1 MNFMVTT
8 KENPT
13 IEDIPWWFIGK
24 DSMLSLSR
32 AHVQSLVGEL
42 TKPQATWCG
51 KKKKTYNRY
60 TKTRMKGTR
69 LLLTKI
75 TKP

>member
-1 MNFMVTT
+1 MNLMVTT

-13 IEDIPWWFIGK
+13 VEDIPLWFTGK

-51 KKKKTYNRY
+51 
-60 TKTRMKGTR
+60 
-69 LLLTKI
+69 
-75 TKP
+75 